1 MIEIT
6 SLCGQ
11 ISLGKQGE
19 NLARVVCFDE
29 PAMWKET
36 FGEGK
41 CELVHQRSG
50 DEAPYPVVLNV
61 ENDKVSWKITNADT
75 AIVGDGKCEL
85 HYIVDDVVVKSKIW
99 TTTVLP
105 SLGGAIEEAPEP
117 QKAWVDQVLN
127 AAKEVEENTQRVEN
141 ATIHQP
147 FIGENKNWFVW
158 NTETQEYIDTG
169 ILAEGKKG
177 EAGVIKFIPVDALPD
192 KDIDVNAIYMIPAK
206 NTEEKNT
213 FEEFIYVNGKWESL
227 GTVPVDVD
235 LTDYVKNTQFADK
248 NGNAGVLRLKSTYG
262 ISSGRYDGN
271 SPLSGDSA
279 IIASAKED
287 EIKAKEQLYK
297 PIVPFYLDYA
307 VKMAL
312 TDCKIEWTEAEKKAV
327 RILLGVATNE
337 DLGIVV
343 KEMELGEGF
352 EFKHT
357 FQIGEKYKLT
367 WYSPEYGGYL
377 AKDVELTVTNDVD
390 TPYAHGLTGIEFRIP
405 DYATPDPELNS
416 EIILLFYNNPESYNN
431 ALCKEYG
438 QNCFSFWETSRHSGS
453 IITLIKVNE

>member
-11 ISLGKQGE
+11 ICLGKQGE
-19 NLARVVCFDE
+19 NLARKVCFDE
-29 PAMWKET
+29 PAMWKEA

-105 SLGGAIEEAPEP
+105 SLGGASEEAPEP

-127 AAKEVEENTQRVEN
+127 AAEEVEKNAQKVEN
-141 ATIHQP
+141 ATVHQP

-158 NTETQEYIDTG
+158 NTETQEYVDTG

-192 KDIDVNAIYMIPAK
+192 EDIDVNAIYMIPAK

-213 FEEFIYVNGKWESL
+213 FEEFIYVNGQWESL
-227 GTVPVDVD
+227 GTVPVEVD
-235 LTDYVKNTQFADK
+235 LSDYVKKTQFADNK
-248 NGNAGVLRLKSTYG
+248 GNPGIVRLKSNYG
-262 ISSGRYDGN
+262 VSSGRYDGS
-271 SPLSGDSA
+271 SPADGDTITISRA
-279 IIASAKED
+279 TND
-287 EIKAKEQLYK
+287 EIKAKHSPYK
-297 PIVPFYLDYA
+297 PIVPNNLDYA

-312 TDCKIEWTEAEKKAV
+312 TDSKIEWTEEEKKAV
-327 RILLGVATNE
+327 RILLGVATDD
-337 DLGIVV
+337 DLGIVLNKV
-343 KEMELGEGF
+343 RFGEGI
-352 EFKHT
+352 EFDHT
-357 FQIGEKYKLT
+357 FVKGEKYKLT
-367 WYSPEYGGYL
+367 WYSPLYGGNL
-377 AKDVELTVTNDVD
+377 AEDVELVVK
-390 TPYAHGLTGIEFRIP
+390 
-405 DYATPDPELNS
+405 
-416 EIILLFYNNPESYNN
+416 ESYPYGVDEKRLGFTFTRGTYVDAGN
-431 ALCKEYG
+431 EYMLQFFNTRDKYG
-438 QNCFSFWETSRHSGS
+438 RHTKVKCNLYEQNYYSTWESQVEQDST
-453 IITLIKVNE
+453 ITLIKVNE